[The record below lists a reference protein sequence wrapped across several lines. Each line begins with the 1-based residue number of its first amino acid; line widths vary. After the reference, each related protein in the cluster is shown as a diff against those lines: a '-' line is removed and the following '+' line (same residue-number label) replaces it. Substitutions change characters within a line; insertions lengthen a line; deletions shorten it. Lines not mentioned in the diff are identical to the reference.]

1 MTDSDSRLV
10 ENLLAQ
16 PDVHRQWAGGY
27 RTPDNEIFFE
37 RAFDLIASELQA
49 PAGATFL
56 DAGCGSCAHTVR
68 LARRG
73 YNVRAVDFSESALEM
88 ARAHLEATGLDGRIT
103 LQREDLTRLSFAD
116 ASFGYVLCWGVL
128 MHVPDVARA
137 VAELARVLRPGGTLV
152 VSEGNMHSLEAV
164 GLRAVKRLLGR
175 ERADVKETEAGVE
188 YWKER
193 GAGALVTRQAN
204 VGWLVKSFESHGLK
218 LSKRVAGQFSEGYA
232 MVSAPALKRLVH
244 GFNNFWF
251 GTVRAPGLAY
261 GNILF
266 LRKPE

>member
-37 RAFDLIASELQA
+37 RAFDLITSELKA

-88 ARAHLEATGLDGRIT
+88 ARAHLKETGLGERIT
-103 LQREDLTRLSFAD
+103 LQREDLTRLSFPD
-116 ASFGYVLCWGVL
+116 ASFDYVLCWGVL

-152 VSEGNMHSLEAV
+152 VSEGNMNSLEAV
-164 GLRAVKRLLGR
+164 SLRALKRLLGR
-175 ERADVKETEAGVE
+175 EHADVKETEAGVE

>member
-27 RTPDNEIFFE
+27 RTRDNEAFFE
-37 RAFDLIASELQA
+37 RAFDLITRELNP

-73 YNVRAVDFSESALEM
+73 FNVRAVDFSESALEM
-88 ARAHLEATGLDGRIT
+88 ARGHLKEAGLDERIS
-103 LQREDLTRLSFAD
+103 LQREDLTRLSFPD
-116 ASFGYVLCWGVL
+116 ASFDYVLCWGVL

-164 GLRAVKRLLGR
+164 TLRGLKRLLGR
-175 ERADVKETEAGVE
+175 ERADVKETPAGVE

-193 GAGALVTRQAN
+193 GGGALVTRQAN
-204 VGWLVKSFESHGLK
+204 VNWLVESFESHGLR
-218 LSKRVAGQFSEGYA
+218 LSKRVAGQFSESYA

-261 GNILF
+261 GNLLF

>member
-16 PDVHRQWAGGY
+16 PDVHKQWAGGY
-27 RTPDNEIFFE
+27 RTPDNEFFFE
-37 RAFDLIASELQA
+37 RAFDLIKSELRA

-73 YNVRAVDFSESALEM
+73 YQVRAVDFSESALEM
-88 ARAHLEATGLDGRIT
+88 ARAHLKQTGLDERIT
-103 LQREDLTRLSFAD
+103 LQREDLTRLSFPD
-116 ASFGYVLCWGVL
+116 ASFDYVLCWGVL

-137 VAELARVLRPGGTLV
+137 VAELARVLRPGGALV

-164 GLRAVKRLLGR
+164 SLRTLKRLLGR
-175 ERADVKETEAGVE
+175 EHADVKETPAGVE

-204 VGWLVKSFESHGLK
+204 VGWLIKEFESHGLK

-251 GTVRAPGLAY
+251 GSVRAPGLAY

>member
-27 RTPDNEIFFE
+27 RTHDNEAFFE
-37 RAFDLIASELQA
+37 SAFDLITRELKP

-73 YNVRAVDFSESALEM
+73 FQVRAVDFSESALEM
-88 ARAHLEATGLDGRIT
+88 ARGHLKETGLDERIA
-103 LQREDLTRLSFAD
+103 LQREDLMRLSFPD
-116 ASFGYVLCWGVL
+116 ESFDYVLCWGVL

-137 VAELARVLRPGGTLV
+137 VAELSRVLRPGGRLV
-152 VSEGNMHSLEAV
+152 VSEINMHSLEAV
-164 GLRAVKRLLGR
+164 TTRGLKRLLGR
-175 ERADVKETEAGVE
+175 ERAEVKETPAGLE

-193 GAGALVTRQAN
+193 GGGALVTRQAN
-204 VGWLVKSFESHGLK
+204 VRWLIESFESHGLR
-218 LSKRVAGQFSEGYA
+218 LSKRLAGQFSETYTILP
-232 MVSAPALKRLVH
+232 APALRRLVH
-244 GFNNFWF
+244 SFNNFWF
-251 GTVRAPGLAY
+251 RRVKSPGLAF
-261 GNILF
+261 GNVLIFEKL
-266 LRKPE
+266 K

>member
-1 MTDSDSRLV
+1 MTDTDSRLV

-16 PDVHRQWAGGY
+16 PEVHRQWAGGY
-27 RTPDNEIFFE
+27 RTRDNETFFE
-37 RAFDLIASELQA
+37 RAFDLITSELRP

-73 YNVRAVDFSESALEM
+73 FNVRAVDFSESALEM
-88 ARAHLEATGLDGRIT
+88 ARGHLRETGLDARIS

-116 ASFGYVLCWGVL
+116 ASFDYVLCWGVL
-128 MHVPDVARA
+128 MHVPDVGRA
-137 VAELARVLRPGGTLV
+137 VSELARVLKPGGRLV
-152 VSEGNMHSLEAV
+152 VSEANMRSLESLGV
-164 GLRAVKRLLGR
+164 RSLKRALGR
-175 ERADVKETEAGVE
+175 EKAEVKETPAGVE

-193 GAGALVTRQAN
+193 EGGALVTRQAN
-204 VGWLVKSFESHGLK
+204 VGWLVESFEAHGLR
-218 LSKRVAGQFSEGYA
+218 LTKRVAGQFSEGYA
-232 MVSAPALKRLVH
+232 MVSAAPLKRLVH

-251 GTVRAPGLAY
+251 GSVGAPGPAY

-266 LRKPE
+266 LRKPA

>member
-27 RTPDNEIFFE
+27 RTRDNEAFFE
-37 RAFDLIASELQA
+37 SAFDLITRELKP

-73 YNVRAVDFSESALEM
+73 FQVRAVDFSESALEM
-88 ARAHLEATGLDGRIT
+88 ARGHLKETGLDERIT
-103 LQREDLTRLSFAD
+103 LQREDLTRLSFPD
-116 ASFGYVLCWGVL
+116 ESFDYALCWGVL

-137 VAELARVLRPGGTLV
+137 VAELSRVLRPGGRLV

-164 GLRAVKRLLGR
+164 TTRGLKRLLGR
-175 ERADVKETEAGVE
+175 EHAEVKETPAGLE

-193 GAGALVTRQAN
+193 GGGALVTRQAN
-204 VGWLVKSFESHGLK
+204 VRWLIESFESHGLR
-218 LSKRVAGQFSEGYA
+218 LSKRLAGQFSEAYTILP
-232 MVSAPALKRLVH
+232 APALKRLVH

-251 GTVRAPGLAY
+251 RRIKSPGLAF
-261 GNILF
+261 GNVFIF
-266 LRKPE
+266 EKRK

>member
-27 RTPDNEIFFE
+27 RTPDNEAFFE
-37 RAFDLIASELQA
+37 SAFDLITAELKP

-73 YNVRAVDFSESALEM
+73 FNVRAVDFSESALEM
-88 ARAHLEATGLDGRIT
+88 ARGHLKGAGLDERIM
-103 LQREDLTRLSFAD
+103 LQREDLTRLSFPD
-116 ASFGYVLCWGVL
+116 ASFDYVLCWGVL
-128 MHVPDVARA
+128 MHVPDVGRA
-137 VAELARVLRPGGTLV
+137 VSELARVLKPGGRLV
-152 VSEGNMHSLEAV
+152 VSEGNMNSLEASS
-164 GLRAVKRLLGR
+164 LRLLKGALGK
-175 ERADVKETEAGVE
+175 EKAEVKETPAGVE
-188 YWKER
+188 FWFER
-193 GAGALVTRQAN
+193 GGGALVTRQAN
-204 VGWLVKSFESHGLK
+204 MGWLVGSFESHGVALTR
-218 LSKRVAGQFSEGYA
+218 RVAGQFSEAYTIF
-232 MVSAPALKRLVH
+232 SAPALKRLVH

-251 GTVRAPGLAY
+251 RRVKAPGPAF

-266 LRKPE
+266 FEKRG